1 MQQARRRAARV
12 RGPSITTGQCLCEVS
27 VDCNRCGSGKFA
39 TWSMVCRSCH
49 NRRLRAG
56 SELSLSVP
64 GRDDRVATIGT
75 ERATKRNVII
85 LKRTSEQQ
93 SSSTDV

>member
-1 MQQARRRAARV
+1 MQQARRRAARI
-12 RGPSITTGQCLCEVS
+12 RGPSVTAGQRLCEVS
-27 VDCNRCGSGKFA
+27 VDCNRRGGGKLA
-39 TWSMVCRSCH
+39 TRSMVCRSCH

-64 GRDDRVATIGT
+64 GRDDCVATIGAECT
-75 ERATKRNVII
+75 AKRNVII
-85 LKRTSEQQ
+85 LKQASVQQ